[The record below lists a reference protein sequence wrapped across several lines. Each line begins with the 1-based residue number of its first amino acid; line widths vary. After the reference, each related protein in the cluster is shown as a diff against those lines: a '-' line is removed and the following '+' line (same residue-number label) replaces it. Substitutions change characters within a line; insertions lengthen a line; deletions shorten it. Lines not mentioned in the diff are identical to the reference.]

1 MSATVMS
8 LLTVLLAHTTP
19 RRGVQKIARPKTARR
34 KAARRTTIAPSAIG
48 PVIRKLLTSITT
60 TNGSATIQVAVMP
73 TITLTIHGSTAALPA
88 ALAAV
93 MSTIWAAEIASASG
107 SAASSSMSPRTTTA
121 TLAIGIGTGIPLS
134 FTKIPTTTAGI
145 WPITPGS
152 AHTSTSSISV
162 RDKQTL
168 DDPSLPAASSI
179 QLRASRSTGMDAPK
193 NTGKQAGL
201 AALNLVFVLLILFG
215 AQSLLHGHISNIAGL
230 AILTLLVFGAYLV
243 GYRFIERRRPPELA
257 SLISLREFFGGL
269 ALGVT
274 LFSAVIAVLWLLRVY
289 HLQAI
294 GTTAGL
300 GASALSAL
308 LAATVE
314 ETLIRGFLFRIVQ
327 MLGGTWIAILIS
339 SAFFG
344 ASHAFNPGATITSS
358 IAIALEAGVLLAA
371 AYVLTGRLWFPMGL
385 HAGWNVSEGS
395 VYGLSVSGFTAKN
408 ALTHGILQ
416 GPLILT
422 GGAFGPEA
430 SIIAVILCLGTAIL
444 LLWRA
449 AKIGRIQ
456 PPLWSRHNSPVAL
469 SASTATEPSVHPNP

>member
-1 MSATVMS
+1 
-8 LLTVLLAHTTP
+8 
-19 RRGVQKIARPKTARR
+19 
-34 KAARRTTIAPSAIG
+34 
-48 PVIRKLLTSITT
+48 
-60 TNGSATIQVAVMP
+60 
-73 TITLTIHGSTAALPA
+73 
-88 ALAAV
+88 
-93 MSTIWAAEIASASG
+93 
-107 SAASSSMSPRTTTA
+107 
-121 TLAIGIGTGIPLS
+121 
-134 FTKIPTTTAGI
+134 
-145 WPITPGS
+145 
-152 AHTSTSSISV
+152 
-162 RDKQTL
+162 
-168 DDPSLPAASSI
+168 
-179 QLRASRSTGMDAPK
+179 MDAPK
-193 NTGKQAGL
+193 NTSKQAGL

-215 AQSLLHGHISNIAGL
+215 AQSLLRGHISKTVGL
-230 AILTLLVFGAYLV
+230 AILSLLVFGAYLL
-243 GYRFIERRRPPELA
+243 GYRFVERRRPPELA
-257 SLISLREFFGGL
+257 GLISLKEFFGGL

-385 HAGWNVSEGS
+385 HAGWNFSEGS
-395 VYGLSVSGFTAKN
+395 LYGLSVSGFTAKN
-408 ALTHGILQ
+408 ALTHGLLQ

-422 GGAFGPEA
+422 GGSFGPEA
-430 SIIAVILCLGTAIL
+430 SIIAVILCLGTAVL

-456 PPLWSRHNSPVAL
+456 PTLWSRHNPPVTL
-469 SASTATEPSVHPNP
+469 SSSTASESPGRPNS

>member
-1 MSATVMS
+1 
-8 LLTVLLAHTTP
+8 
-19 RRGVQKIARPKTARR
+19 
-34 KAARRTTIAPSAIG
+34 
-48 PVIRKLLTSITT
+48 
-60 TNGSATIQVAVMP
+60 
-73 TITLTIHGSTAALPA
+73 
-88 ALAAV
+88 
-93 MSTIWAAEIASASG
+93 
-107 SAASSSMSPRTTTA
+107 
-121 TLAIGIGTGIPLS
+121 
-134 FTKIPTTTAGI
+134 
-145 WPITPGS
+145 
-152 AHTSTSSISV
+152 
-162 RDKQTL
+162 
-168 DDPSLPAASSI
+168 
-179 QLRASRSTGMDAPK
+179 MDAPK

-215 AQSLLHGHISNIAGL
+215 AQSLLRGHISKTVGL
-230 AILTLLVFGAYLV
+230 AILSLLVFGAYLL

-257 SLISLREFFGGL
+257 GLISVKEFFGGL

-300 GASALSAL
+300 GAGALSAL

-327 MLGGTWIAILIS
+327 MLGGTWIAILVS

-344 ASHAFNPGATITSS
+344 AGHAFNPGATITSS

-385 HAGWNVSEGS
+385 HAGWNSSEGS
-395 VYGLSVSGFTAKN
+395 LYGLSVSGFTAKD

-444 LLWRA
+444 LLWWA

-469 SASTATEPSVHPNP
+469 GSSTASESPGHPNP